1 MMFVIPLSF
10 HTRKLKGPT
19 IARAKEKL
27 DYIIRKN
34 IICSFI
40 AVISAFSGLI
50 GLSTFMWL
58 GNQEKNP
65 DQESSRLW
73 GIFCIVLDNFI
84 GNLAVH
90 AMTKAWLPMFLQ
102 HFPGQRRVRV
112 RIRNEKQDSKEV
124 TVSPSSDVNISSSS
138 RSRSFKTI
146 KSPRNLLYFPLQQRK
161 STLERNVKVLTRITE
176 ITEVAS
182 QDEEKEDSTNRIA
195 T

>member
-1 MMFVIPLSF
+1 MMFVVPLSF
-10 HTRKLKGPT
+10 HTRKLEGPA
-19 IARAKEKL
+19 IVRAKEKL

-90 AMTKAWLPMFLQ
+90 AMTKGWLPMFLQ
-102 HFPGQRRVRV
+102 DFPGQPRIRV
-112 RIRNEKQDSKEV
+112 RNEKQDSKEV

-138 RSRSFKTI
+138 RSRSFKAI
-146 KSPRNLLYFPLQQRK
+146 SSPRNLLYLPLQQRK
-161 STLERNVKVLTRITE
+161 NTVERNVKVMTRITE

-182 QDEEKEDSTNRIA
+182 QDEEKEDSTNKIA
-195 T
+195 M